1 MARRS
6 SRKERTRKR
15 NIRIMRRFQT
25 LTERDRKRIDD
36 AIDIIGEEYCL
47 SATQVLRILR
57 STAVRKDGG
66 DYTLS
71 IRTMHVPV
79 LLENDDG
86 EE

>member
-1 MARRS
+1 MAKRS
-6 SRKERTRKR
+6 SRQERTRKR
-15 NIRIMRRFQT
+15 NMRIMRRFQT

-57 STAVRKDGG
+57 NTNVRKDGG

-79 LLENDDG
+79 LLENDD
-86 EE
+86 EEE